1 MLNRPADRQFSREYI
16 DFLRIVYHQMVR
28 KGPFHGVFGIM
39 RMRRGLPSLDVRL
52 RHDCDFYPYAL
63 DFVSL

>member
-1 MLNRPADRQFSREYI
+1 MLHGPADRQISGEYI

-28 KGPFHGVFGIM
+28 NGPFLPIFGNTWITSAPW
-39 RMRRGLPSLDVRL
+39 RLKGFL
-52 RHDCDFYPYAL
+52 RHDCDFHPYAL

>member
-1 MLNRPADRQFSREYI
+1 MFNWLGDRQFSREYI

-28 KGPFHGVFGIM
+28 KGPFHCIFGEM
-39 RMRRGLPSLDVRL
+39 RLPQGFRVPLAISQ
-52 RHDCDFYPYAL
+52 HGCDFHPYAL